1 MSVKKQIEELE
12 RINSD
17 KSTYSEV
24 RSALTDCTALARK
37 LHDDHNALKTSNRE
51 YEKLASDLKV
61 MLEDTE
67 AQLKIVRSQKAEL
80 RDELAVQQMSVIE
93 SEEVSM
99 NLESEADY
107 KLLYECARDVAATLE
122 IKNKKLMIEM
132 QVLRKQ
138 LAASESR
145 EKLIM
150 AEFH

>member
-12 RINSD
+12 RINSGT
-17 KSTYSEV
+17 STYREM

-37 LHDDHNALKTSNRE
+37 LRSDRKAMKTTNRE
-51 YEKLASDLKV
+51 YEKLASDLKL
-61 MLEDTE
+61 MLEDTQ

-80 RDELAVQQMSVIE
+80 RDELAVQQTSVIE

-99 NLESEADY
+99 ELESVADY

-122 IKNKKLMIEM
+122 IKNKKLMVEM
-132 QVLRKQ
+132 QALRKQ
-138 LAASESR
+138 LVASESR